1 MSEDRKLLED
11 ENISVEYDI
20 VNGLVCIDKIYL
32 KEAKEAES
40 NEPLTNCKVTD
51 AETGITLF
59 YSNISKEGFEL
70 KIVGEGIY
78 SLEIQ
83 RLLVW
88 LSSEYV
94 DYVDILS
101 DKTGLEISM
110 EDFLENGESF
120 TKDFFEGFSSD
131 VVDEIIN
138 IKSKGTIKYY
148 IDSVK
153 RFDKSGMIEFRKLI
167 AYINEALI

>member
-1 MSEDRKLLED
+1 MSENRKLLED

-20 VNGLVCIDKIYL
+20 VNGLVCINKIYL
-32 KEAKEAES
+32 KEAKEVES
-40 NEPLTNCKVTD
+40 NEDLTNYKFTD
-51 AETGITLF
+51 EVTGITMF

-101 DKTGLEISM
+101 DNTGLEISM
-110 EDFLENGESF
+110 EYFLENGESF
-120 TKDFFEGFSSD
+120 TKEFFKGFSFD
-131 VVDEIIN
+131 IVDEIITLKN
-138 IKSKGTIKYY
+138 KGTIKYY

>member
-20 VNGLVCIDKIYL
+20 VNGLVCIDKVYL

-40 NEPLTNCKVTD
+40 KEYLTNYKYTD
-51 AETGITLF
+51 VSEGITLF
-59 YSNISKEGFEL
+59 YSDISKEGFNL
-70 KIVGEGIY
+70 KIVGEGVY
-78 SLEIQ
+78 SLDIQ
-83 RLLVW
+83 RLIVW

-94 DYVDILS
+94 NYVDII
-101 DKTGLEISM
+101 DGNTGLEICL

-131 VVDEIIN
+131 IVDEILKFKNMGEI
-138 IKSKGTIKYY
+138 TYCV
-148 IDSVK
+148 DSVNRFK
-153 RFDKSGMIEFRKLI
+153 RSGMLEFRRLI
-167 AYINEALI
+167 HYIKEALI